1 MIVAVLFEWTYLV
14 ALIACFVLA
23 LGHTTKGAHKI
34 YLVMTTYWAVVMGYV
49 PIHPK
54 VVTSI

>member
-14 ALIACFVLA
+14 ALIACFILA

-34 YLVMTTYWAVVMGYV
+34 YLVMVTYWALVMGYV
-49 PIHPK
+49 W
-54 VVTSI
+54 TAYES